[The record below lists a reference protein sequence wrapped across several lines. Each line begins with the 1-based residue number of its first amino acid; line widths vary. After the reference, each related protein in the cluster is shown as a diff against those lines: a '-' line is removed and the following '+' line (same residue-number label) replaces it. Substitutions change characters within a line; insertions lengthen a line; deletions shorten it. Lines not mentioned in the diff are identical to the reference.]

1 MTLSLVSWE
10 HHVTSH
16 PSRCGCWRR
25 ALHEILPQTLH
36 LTSSRHVDWPKTSAP
51 FQLHPNVKGSRELNI
66 SDNSYGRI
74 VFGFT
79 ALIFLQI
86 RPPLATEQAVN
97 AEFITSERC
106 NPRVIH
112 PQVSG
117 ATRRRGMRGSPFDLY
132 DSAWHPISSIGVCP
146 APITCPVSL
155 TPTTGICYRP
165 SHLGSASSVCS
176 TCLRLQFAISRQ
188 WVTYVWVQ
196 SLNLKIEFSERV
208 LLFVP
213 VIFLVTTS
221 NVPVVPVN
229 CLRYG
234 SDKRVE
240 GLCYGLEAQP
250 QRTEGKNFSSVF
262 LNPR

>member
-117 ATRRRGMRGSPFDLY
+117 PPGA
-132 DSAWHPISSIGVCP
+132 GVCADRP
-146 APITCPVSL
+146 LTFRTRLDTRSPQSESAPLLSPVLSVL
-155 TPTTGICYRP
+155 
-165 SHLGSASSVCS
+165 HLPPGSVIAHLISVDLVCLFHLSSPPVRHQSAVGYLCMSPVLKSENRVFWASSS
-176 TCLRLQFAISRQ
+176 
-188 WVTYVWVQ
+188 
-196 SLNLKIEFSERV
+196 
-208 LLFVP
+208 
-213 VIFLVTTS
+213 FL
-221 NVPVVPVN
+221 
-229 CLRYG
+229 
-234 SDKRVE
+234 
-240 GLCYGLEAQP
+240 
-250 QRTEGKNFSSVF
+250 
-262 LNPR
+262 

>member
-79 ALIFLQI
+79 VLIFLQI
-86 RPPLATEQAVN
+86 PPPLATEQAVN

-117 ATRRRGMRGSPFDLY
+117 PPGA
-132 DSAWHPISSIGVCP
+132 GVCADRP
-146 APITCPVSL
+146 LTFTTRLDTRSPQSESAPLLSPVLSVL
-155 TPTTGICYRP
+155 
-165 SHLGSASSVCS
+165 HLPPGSVIAHLISVVP
-176 TCLRLQFAISRQ
+176 R
-188 WVTYVWVQ
+188 
-196 SLNLKIEFSERV
+196 
-208 LLFVP
+208 LFVP
-213 VIFLVTTS
+213 
-221 NVPVVPVN
+221 PVFASSSPSVGSGLLMYESPVLKSEN
-229 CLRYG
+229 
-234 SDKRVE
+234 RVFWASSSFCT
-240 GLCYGLEAQP
+240 CYISRNYFQCTCCTCQLLEV
-250 QRTEGKNFSSVF
+250 RI
-262 LNPR
+262 R